1 MLFPRPG
8 KKHLKCILIFKNAS
22 NPGFSCQYLFEMHA
36 LKAICG
42 KFFFLMHAI
51 SRKTIDLEYMERK
64 FCHDRLLF
72 GEKEAE
78 GMHFA

>member
-1 MLFPRPG
+1 
-8 KKHLKCILIFKNAS
+8 
-22 NPGFSCQYLFEMHA
+22 MHA

-51 SRKTIDLEYMERK
+51 SRKTIVEYMERK
-64 FCHDRLLF
+64 ICYNRLLF

>member
-22 NPGFSCQYLFEMHA
+22 NPVFSCQYLFEMHA
-36 LKAICG
+36 LKVICG
-42 KFFFLMHAI
+42 KYFFLMHAI
-51 SRKTIDLEYMERK
+51 SRKTIVEYMELK
-64 FCHDRLLF
+64 ICYNRLLF